1 MAFRF
6 AFTPQGLPIFRLQVC
21 WKRLPFIS
29 LLIYWLC
36 QMLSTALF
44 NLVAGSP
51 VSLIQL
57 LTIRNTW
64 YTYLLLCGVYML
76 TIVFL
81 FGKLYKRAKRVKR
94 KRGYIILLIHIAVL
108 TPVYIG
114 AAILFHSLV
123 IGLVFIITYTLYVG
137 LSRLLIAKDL
147 LFRIQMYDGAT
158 IHHY

>member
-1 MAFRF
+1 MAFQF
-6 AFTPQGLPIFRLQVC
+6 AFTPQRLPIFRLQVC

-29 LLIYWLC
+29 LFIYWLC

-51 VSLIQL
+51 ITIIQL
-57 LTIRNTW
+57 LIIRNIW
-64 YTYLLLCGVYML
+64 YTYLLLYGVYML
-76 TIVFL
+76 AIVFL

-94 KRGYIILLIHIAVL
+94 KRSYIILLIHIAVL

-114 AAILFHSLV
+114 AAIFFHSLI
-123 IGLVFIITYTLYVG
+123 IGFVFIIAYILYVG

-147 LFRIQMYDGAT
+147 LFRIQMYDGTT